1 MSHAAERLL
10 QQTVEHLRLKLAQAE
25 DRIRILDSENEDLM
39 RQLKDAGVEPR
50 HPLIHAERLPT
61 PLAGPDEEAISGA
74 TARMTPAERRL
85 YGEVCGGEGV
95 LAVLQST
102 TRTGVGLWLI
112 ERRVWVVVTRSEVIL
127 LAAGRRPLAQRV
139 AFPHLYA
146 SLYNAV
152 TGELVLAPDRG
163 YRVGRIQLSPSEGN
177 QVLAQIYGALAPQN
191 ERRG

>member
-1 MSHAAERLL
+1 MSHAADRLL
-10 QQTVEHLRLKLAQAE
+10 QQTIAHLHLKLAQAE
-25 DRIRILDSENEDLM
+25 DRIRLLDSENEDLL

-50 HPLIHAERLPT
+50 QPLMQAGRLSA
-61 PLAGPDEEAISGA
+61 PLAKPDEEAIRA
-74 TARMTPAERRL
+74 AAARMTSAERRL
-85 YGEVCGGEGV
+85 YGEVCGGEQV
-95 LAVLQST
+95 LTVLQST

-112 ERRVWVVVTRSEVIL
+112 ERRVWVVVTRGEVIL

-163 YRVGRIQLSPSEGN
+163 YRVGRFQLPPAEGN
-177 QVLAQIYGALAPQN
+177 RVLAQIYGALAPQD

>member
-10 QQTVEHLRLKLAQAE
+10 QQTVEHLRLKLAQTE
-25 DRIRILDSENEDLM
+25 DRIRVLDSENEDLL
-39 RQLKDAGVEPR
+39 RHLKDAGVEPR
-50 HPLIHAERLPT
+50 HPLLHAERLQT
-61 PLAGPDEEAISGA
+61 PLAGPDEVAISGA
-74 TARMTPAERRL
+74 SARMTPAESRL
-85 YGEVCGGEGV
+85 YGEVCGGAEV
-95 LAVLQST
+95 LTVLQST
-102 TRTGVGLWLI
+102 TRTAVGLWLI

-163 YRVGRIQLSPSEGN
+163 YRVGRVQLPPAEGN
-177 QVLAQIYGALAPQN
+177 RVLTQIYGALAPQN
-191 ERRG
+191 ERRE